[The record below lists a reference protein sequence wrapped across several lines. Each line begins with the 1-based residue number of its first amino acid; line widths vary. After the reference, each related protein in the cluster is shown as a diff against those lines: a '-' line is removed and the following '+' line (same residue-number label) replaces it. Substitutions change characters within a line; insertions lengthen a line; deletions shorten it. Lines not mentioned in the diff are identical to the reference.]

1 MGVVVPN
8 RSLSDLEYNTIL
20 EEVSTYCL
28 SEEGREEL
36 VKQGFSADK
45 TLIEERQRIIDQF
58 LFVAS
63 RIANRPHA
71 FPPIKEICDTLNL
84 KEKSLDGIELYTLA
98 LYLKAGEAFITYCH
112 SHSSEE
118 EKDPLY
124 HLFKPLDQVL
134 RNLLKEIESTL
145 EGDGSVKASHPAIAH
160 LMKQVDLRRSERSS
174 YSNDFLRR
182 HAGEAAA
189 QLPVYRDGR
198 VVLPIRSD
206 QSSQVK
212 GVIHSSS
219 ASGATLF
226 IESYRLVELNNQ
238 VILAQQAIAIETA
251 RILREL
257 TAKGRLALDAIYT
270 LRREV
275 AYGDSLYARSLWVE
289 RHGCVKPLITPEG
302 DLILREA
309 RHPLLGV
316 RAVPI
321 SLEADSAIKA
331 VVISGPNAGGK
342 TVTIKTVALFV
353 LLHQSFYYIPA
364 KEGSA
369 LPLYKS
375 LYTDI
380 GDEQSISESLSTFSG
395 HMRNISSILRSIDNN
410 SLILL
415 DELGS
420 GTDPLEGAALGRA
433 ILEYC
438 VEKGSLTFVSSHHN
452 LLKQYAYGDNRLLN
466 MAMEADAKSHQ
477 PTFRVIKGVPG
488 ESYALETAKRME
500 IPPPVLDKASS
511 YIGAEAAEISSI
523 IKGLRQKE
531 QEFIIRDKEIK
542 EREKTIAEKQREVE
556 LKELSLDQREHL
568 IRKGQLGD
576 LTHFIAEKRSELE
589 NLVARLREGEIT
601 RDKTREVKSYLNSLD
616 LKHEEALKRANT
628 LKVKE
633 KRQPSKLP
641 LGVGSSV
648 LVKKSKREGRI
659 VRQEKDGKWVVA
671 VGAMKFTLSE
681 GEIEAVQEREKKPM
695 VSYETSS
702 VRPMTQIDVRG
713 LTLDEALDR
722 VNLQLEGAL
731 VHDLKSF
738 SIIHGLGDGIL
749 SNGIQTYLRSL
760 AYVSK
765 FYFAL
770 PEDGGHG
777 KTYVEL

>member
-1 MGVVVPN
+1 MGVVVPK
-8 RSLSDLEYNTIL
+8 RSLTDLELPTNL
-20 EEVSTYCL
+20 EEVSSFCL
-28 SEEGREEL
+28 SSEGQEEL
-36 VKQGFSADK
+36 AKQGFTSDRP
-45 TLIEERQRIIDQF
+45 LIEERQQVIDQF
-58 LFVAS
+58 LFVATQ
-63 RIANRPHA
+63 IPTRPHA
-71 FPPIKEICDTLNL
+71 FPPIEKICNTLQIR
-84 KEKSLDGIELYTLA
+84 EKSLDGVELYTLA
-98 LYLKAGEAFITYCH
+98 LFLEAGENFIAYCH
-112 SHSSEE
+112 SNASEE
-118 EKDPLY
+118 EEGPLFR
-124 HLFKPLDQVL
+124 LFNPLDPELQK
-134 RNLLKEIESTL
+134 LLKEIESTL
-145 EGDGSVKASHPAIAH
+145 EPDGGVKASHPAIAH
-160 LMKQVDLRRSERSS
+160 LMKQVDQRRNERNN

-182 HAGEAAA
+182 HSGEASS
-189 QLPVYRDGR
+189 QIPVYRDGR

-238 VILAQQAIAIETA
+238 VILAQQAIAVETA

-257 TAKGRLALDAIYT
+257 TAKARQGLDAIYS

-275 AYGDSLYARSLWVE
+275 GYGDSLYARSLWVE
-289 RHGCVKPLITPEG
+289 RHGCVKPLGG
-302 DLILREA
+302 DLILRDA
-309 RHPLLGV
+309 RHPLLGE

-321 SLEADSAIKA
+321 SLEADSSVKA

-364 KEGSA
+364 KEGSS
-369 LPLYKS
+369 LPLFKS

-395 HMRNISSILRSIDNN
+395 HMRNISSILRSIDGD

-438 VEKGSLTFVSSHHN
+438 VERGGLTFVSSHHN
-452 LLKQYAYGDNRLLN
+452 LLKQYAYGDKRLLN
-466 MAMEADAKSHQ
+466 MAMEADSKSHQ

-500 IPPPVLDKASS
+500 IPSTVLKKASS

-523 IKGLRQKE
+523 IKGLRQRE
-531 QEFIIRDKEIK
+531 QEFITREKTIK
-542 EREKTIAEKQREVE
+542 EREKSITDKQREVE
-556 LKELSLDQREHL
+556 LKELSLAQQEHL
-568 IRKGQLGD
+568 LRREQLGD
-576 LTHFIAEKRSELE
+576 LSHFINEKRSELE

-601 RDKTREVKSYLNSLD
+601 KTKTREVKEYLNSLD
-616 LKHEEALKRANT
+616 EKHDEALKRANK
-628 LKVKE
+628 LKGK
-633 KRQPSKLP
+633 KKTQPSSLV
-641 LGVGSSV
+641 LEVGSTV
-648 LVKKSKREGRI
+648 LVKKGKREGRV
-659 VRQEKDGKWVVA
+659 VRQERGGKWVVA
-671 VGAMKFTLSE
+671 VGAMRVTLSE
-681 GEIEAVQEREKKPM
+681 DELEVAQERERKAS
-695 VSYETSS
+695 VSFESSS
-702 VRPMTQIDVRG
+702 VRPLSVIDVRG
-713 LTLDEALDR
+713 HTLDEALDK
-722 VNLQLEGAL
+722 VNLQLEAAL
-731 VHDLKSF
+731 VHGSKSF

-749 SNGIQTYLRSL
+749 SHGIHTYLRTLS
-760 AYVSK
+760 YVQK

>member
-1 MGVVVPN
+1 MGVVVPK
-8 RSLSDLEYNTIL
+8 RSLTDLEFSTIL
-20 EEVSTYCL
+20 EEVSSFCL
-28 SEEGREEL
+28 SSEGQEEIA
-36 VKQGFSADK
+36 KQGFTSDRS
-45 TLIEERQRIIDQF
+45 LIEERQQVIDQF
-58 LFVAS
+58 LFLATQ
-63 RIANRPHA
+63 IPTRPHT
-71 FPPIKEICDTLNL
+71 FPPIEKICNTLQI
-84 KEKSLDGIELYTLA
+84 KEKSLDGVELYTLA
-98 LYLKAGEAFITYCH
+98 LFLKAGESFIAYCH
-112 SHSSEE
+112 STATAEE
-118 EKDPLY
+118 EGPLFQ
-124 HLFKPLDQVL
+124 LFNPLDGEL
-134 RNLLKEIESTL
+134 KNLLKEIESTL
-145 EGDGSVKASHPAIAH
+145 EADGGVKASHPAIAH
-160 LMKQVDLRRSERSS
+160 LMKQVDQRRTERNN

-182 HAGEAAA
+182 HTGEAAS
-189 QLPVYRDGR
+189 QIPVYRDGR

-238 VILAQQAIAIETA
+238 VILAQQAIAVETA

-257 TAKGRLALDAIYT
+257 TSKARQALDAIYS

-275 AYGDSLYARSLWVE
+275 GYGDSLYARSLWVE
-289 RHGCVKPLITPEG
+289 RHGCVKPLAG

-309 RHPLLGV
+309 RHPLLGE

-321 SLEADSAIKA
+321 SLEADSSIKA

-369 LPLYKS
+369 LPLFKS

-395 HMRNISSILRSIDNN
+395 HMRNISSILRSIDGD

-438 VEKGSLTFVSSHHN
+438 VERGGLTFVSSHHN
-452 LLKQYAYGDNRLLN
+452 LLKQYAYGDKRLLN

-500 IPPPVLDKASS
+500 IPSTVLSKASS

-523 IKGLRQKE
+523 IKGLRQRE
-531 QEFIIRDKEIK
+531 QEFIIREKTIK
-542 EREKTIAEKQREVE
+542 ERERAVTDKQREVE
-556 LKELSLDQREHL
+556 LKELSLAQQEHL
-568 IRKGQLGD
+568 LRREQLGD
-576 LTHFIAEKRSELE
+576 LSHFINEKRSELE

-601 RDKTREVKSYLNSLD
+601 KAKTREVKEYLNSLD
-616 LKHEEALKRANT
+616 EKHDEALKRANK
-628 LKVKE
+628 LKGK
-633 KRQPSKLP
+633 KRVQPAP
-641 LGVGSSV
+641 LSLEVGSTV
-648 LVKKSKREGRI
+648 LVKKGRREGRI
-659 VRQEKDGKWVVA
+659 VRQERGGKWVVA
-671 VGAMKFTLSE
+671 VGAMRVTLSE
-681 GEIEAVQEREKKPM
+681 EEIEATQERERKAS
-695 VSYETSS
+695 VSFESSS
-702 VRPMTQIDVRG
+702 VRPMSVIDVRG
-713 LTLDEALDR
+713 HTLEEALDK
-722 VNLQLEGAL
+722 VNLQLEAAL
-731 VHDLKSF
+731 VHGSKSF

-749 SNGIQTYLRSL
+749 SHGIHTYLRSL
-760 AYVSK
+760 SYVEK

>member
-1 MGVVVPN
+1 MAVVVPN

-20 EEVSTYCL
+20 EEVSLYCL
-28 SEEGREEL
+28 SEEGQEEL

-45 TLIEERQRIIDQF
+45 SLLEERQKIIDQF

-63 RIANRPHA
+63 RIATRPHS
-71 FPPIKEICDTLNL
+71 FPSIEKICNTLQL

-98 LYLKAGEAFITYCH
+98 LYLKAGESFINYCH
-112 SHSSEE
+112 SQSSEE
-118 EKDPLY
+118 VKDPLY
-124 HLFKPLDQVL
+124 NLFNRLEQAL
-134 RNLLKEIESTL
+134 RNLLKEIDSTL
-145 EGDGSVKASHPAIAH
+145 EADGSVKASHPAIAH
-160 LMKQVDLRRSERSS
+160 LMRQVDQRRSERNT

-182 HAGEAAA
+182 HSEEAAA

-289 RHGCVKPLITPEG
+289 RHACVKPLITPEG
-302 DLILREA
+302 NLILREA
-309 RHPLLGV
+309 RHPLLGK

-321 SLEADSAIKA
+321 SLEANSSIKA

-395 HMRNISSILRSIDNN
+395 HMRNISSILRSIDKD

-438 VEKGSLTFVSSHHN
+438 VDVGGLTFVSSHHN

-466 MAMEADAKSHQ
+466 MAMEADSKSHQ

-500 IPPPVLDKASS
+500 IPNRVLEKASS

-542 EREKTIAEKQREVE
+542 EREKVIAEKQREVD
-556 LKELSLDQREHL
+556 LKELSLAQQEHL
-568 IRKGQLGD
+568 LRREQLGD

-601 RDKTREVKSYLNSLD
+601 RDKTKEVKEYLNSLD
-616 LKHEEALKRANT
+616 EKHTEALKRANK
-628 LKVKE
+628 LKSKE
-633 KRQPSKLP
+633 KRPPSNIP
-641 LGVGSSV
+641 LAVGATV
-648 LVKKSKREGRI
+648 LVKKSRREGRI
-659 VRQEKDGKWVVA
+659 VRQERDGQWVVA

-681 GEIEAVQEREKKPM
+681 GEIEVAKEREKRAM

-702 VRPMTQIDVRG
+702 VKPLNQIDVRG
-713 LTLDEALDR
+713 LTLEEALNR
-722 VNLQLEGAL
+722 VNLQLEAAL
-731 VHDLKSF
+731 VHNLKSF

-749 SNGIQTYLRSL
+749 SSGIQTYLRSL
-760 AYVSK
+760 SYVSK